1 MPKTEAYV
9 AGRQVTVDNQQFD
22 VKFTKTVKQLEA
34 GLSRAQKNLGLY
46 YNSQQQL
53 NDALG
58 RCVEGLSMWQIKLG
72 MWVDETG
79 RARTITGGFS
89 EGLSKT
95 DLELGRF
102 IDEMGKVRSKTG
114 EYIRDSEAL
123 IKSEKEKVDALY
135 QSREALADAFEA
147 LGNGAGRFA
156 SLIMQIEG
164 ISDETDQTREAL
176 AKLSGIVDV
185 FSQSFSFFW
194 NCQKSFQD
202 AQKAVTTFS
211 AAMKASTTTANGL
224 KAAITA
230 IGGPWTLV
238 AGGMLHTM
246 DGKLRRSGYG
256 RRRQ

>member
-1 MPKTEAYV
+1 MPKTEAFV
-9 AGRQVTVDNQQFD
+9 AGRQITVDNNQFD
-22 VKFTKTVKQLEA
+22 VKFTKTIKQLEA
-34 GLSRAQKNLGLY
+34 GLSRAQKALGLH
-46 YNSQQQL
+46 YNKQQQL

-79 RARTITGGFS
+79 RARTIAGGFS

-102 IDEMGKVRSKTG
+102 IDKMGKVRSKTG

-147 LGNGAGRFA
+147 IGNGAGRFA

-164 ISDETDQTREAL
+164 NALLTEEGEEAIR
-176 AKLSGIVDV
+176 AASFDPIYRV
-185 FSQSFSFFW
+185 FSIGLEFW
-194 NCQKSFQD
+194 NKNGD
-202 AQKAVTTFS
+202 EPES
-211 AAMKASTTTANGL
+211 AKKN
-224 KAAITA
+224 
-230 IGGPWTLV
+230 
-238 AGGMLHTM
+238 
-246 DGKLRRSGYG
+246 
-256 RRRQ
+256 